1 LDPILARTLDL
12 SSQFKPGTIH
22 GTVDFAVL
30 VESGSDFLLGNRFV
44 SSLSSYRSDV
54 GCGGNDPQ
62 LSSSFSN
69 PSLACYSSGHGSEL
83 WHLYRSRFDRPTIG
97 CNKIMNM
104 IFAAGVFGLML
115 LQATAGEQSQHLSQ
129 CPQLKSIERWY
140 RTGERATDRSLP
152 IHISTSRSE
161 KHWEIGG
168 GKHEGNLVTG
178 QNFVLEKGE
187 STSGDL
193 VLVRGHAKID
203 GTVNGD
209 CVLVGSDADI
219 SGTINGDAVSV
230 ASKMRFSPGTVINGD
245 FVSVVST
252 VSDSSHVHVNGER
265 INLDVFPPDT
275 LLGFDKWFSG
285 TVLLLRPMSP
295 ESFTSWFGALFVL
308 AFCLGIGALF
318 PRLLAD
324 TGKVLQERAPAS
336 LLSGLAIVPAAALFC
351 FLLLIT
357 VLGVF
362 VIPFVVATLVV
373 FALIGNAAVF
383 QAIGQRLAPKLK
395 DHKHGSLVWIALGAV
410 ICWIIYFIP
419 VIGFLA
425 GSLVFLTGLGAFSLY
440 VVDRARATPSTRQVA
455 PAKALAD
462 EPSQESPPVRRTATL
477 VAGNMTDFWRRLGAN
492 LIDLVVLYSLLQF
505 TGITRI
511 LVPGWVLYR
520 FGMYVWRS
528 ATLGEIVLNLRVEKL
543 DGGNLIN
550 DYGTAMVRALA
561 SLLSL
566 LPLGLGFLWILFDPQ
581 RQTWH
586 DKISG
591 SAVVPI
597 APRSEPRSLSPPSDQ
612 PPTGPTPPDRP
623 SSSSPPTNEP
633 PKV

>member
-1 LDPILARTLDL
+1 M
-12 SSQFKPGTIH
+12 K
-22 GTVDFAVL
+22 
-30 VESGSDFLLGNRFV
+30 
-44 SSLSSYRSDV
+44 
-54 GCGGNDPQ
+54 
-62 LSSSFSN
+62 
-69 PSLACYSSGHGSEL
+69 
-83 WHLYRSRFDRPTIG
+83 
-97 CNKIMNM
+97 M
-104 IFAAGVFGLML
+104 IFVAGILGLTL
-115 LQATAGEQSQHLSQ
+115 LQATAGEQNQHLSQ
-129 CPQLKSIERWY
+129 CPLKPIGRWS
-140 RTGERATDRSLP
+140 RMVEWAAGRSLP

-161 KHWEIGG
+161 KSWEIGG

-230 ASKMRFSPGTVINGD
+230 ASKMQFSPGTVINGD

-252 VSDSSHVHVNGER
+252 VSGSSHAHVNGER
-265 INLDVFPPDT
+265 INLDVFPSDT

-308 AFCLGIGALF
+308 AFCLGVGALF

-373 FALIGNAAVF
+373 FSLIGNAAVF

-395 DHKHGSLVWIALGAV
+395 DQKHGSLVWIALGAV
-410 ICWIIYFIP
+410 ICWIIYCIP
-419 VIGFLA
+419 IIGFLA

-440 VVDRARATPSTRQVA
+440 VVDRARATPSIREAT

-462 EPSQESPPVRRTATL
+462 EPSRESAPVRRTSTI
-477 VAGNMTDFWRRLGAN
+477 VAGNMADFWRRLGAN

-511 LVPGWVLYR
+511 LVPAWVLYR

-550 DYGTAMVRALA
+550 DYGTAIVRALA

-591 SAVVPI
+591 SVVVPI
-597 APRSEPRSLSPPSDQ
+597 APRSEPRSLSPPPDQ
-612 PPTGPTPPDRP
+612 PPTSPTPPDRP
-623 SSSSPPTNEP
+623 SPSSPPTNEP
-633 PKV
+633 PRV

>member
-1 LDPILARTLDL
+1 
-12 SSQFKPGTIH
+12 
-22 GTVDFAVL
+22 
-30 VESGSDFLLGNRFV
+30 
-44 SSLSSYRSDV
+44 
-54 GCGGNDPQ
+54 
-62 LSSSFSN
+62 
-69 PSLACYSSGHGSEL
+69 
-83 WHLYRSRFDRPTIG
+83 
-97 CNKIMNM
+97 MNM

-115 LQATAGEQSQHLSQ
+115 LQATAGEQIQHLSQ

-140 RTGERATDRSLP
+140 RMVERAKGRSLP

-161 KHWEIGG
+161 KSWEIGG

-230 ASKMRFSPGTVINGD
+230 ASKMQFSPGTVINGD

-252 VSDSSHVHVNGER
+252 VSGSSHAHVNGER

-308 AFCLGIGALF
+308 AFCLGVGALF

-373 FALIGNAAVF
+373 FSLIGNAAVF

-395 DHKHGSLVWIALGAV
+395 DQRHGSLVWIALGAV
-410 ICWIIYFIP
+410 ICWVIYCIP

-440 VVDRARATPSTRQVA
+440 VVDRARATPSTRQAA

-462 EPSQESPPVRRTATL
+462 EPGKESSPVRRTSTL

-511 LVPGWVLYR
+511 LVPAWVLYR

-550 DYGTAMVRALA
+550 DYGTAIVRALA

-591 SAVVPI
+591 SVVVPV
-597 APRSEPRSLSPPSDQ
+597 APRSEQRSLTPPSDQ
-612 PPTGPTPPDRP
+612 PPTGSTPSDRP
-623 SSSSPPTNEP
+623 SPSSPPTNEP
-633 PKV
+633 PTV

>member
-1 LDPILARTLDL
+1 MDQILARTLDTDP
-12 SSQFKPGTIH
+12 QFKPGTVN
-22 GTVDFAVL
+22 GSVDSAVL
-30 VESGSDFLLGNRFV
+30 VESGSVALFSGRFV
-44 SSLSSYRSDV
+44 SALSSYSRDP
-54 GCGGNDPQ
+54 GYRRNDSQ
-62 LSSSFSN
+62 LGSSFSN
-69 PSLACYSSGHGSEL
+69 TALVGYLGGYGGEL
-83 WHLYRSRFDRPTIG
+83 WHLHRSGLYRPTIG
-97 CNKIMNM
+97 YDKIVKM
-104 IFAAGVFGLML
+104 IFAAGVLGVTL
-115 LQATAGEQSQHLSQ
+115 LQATASERVSQSPELEAIGH
-129 CPQLKSIERWY
+129 WH
-140 RTGERATDRSLP
+140 RAAEWFAGRAIP
-152 IHISTSRSE
+152 IRISAGHSE
-161 KHWEIGG
+161 KSWEIGG
-168 GKHEGNLVTG
+168 HKHEGNVVTG
-178 QNFVLEKGE
+178 QNFVLERGE

-252 VSDSSHVHVNGER
+252 VSGSSDVHVNGER
-265 INLDVFPPDT
+265 INMDLFPPDT

-285 TVLLLRPMSP
+285 TILLLRPMSP
-295 ESFTSWFGALFVL
+295 DSFTSWFGALFVL
-308 AFCLGIGALF
+308 AFCLGVGALF

-336 LLSGLAIVPAAALFC
+336 LLSGFAIVPAAALFC

-357 VLGVF
+357 VLGIF

-373 FALIGNAAVF
+373 FSLIGNAAVF
-383 QAIGQRLAPKLK
+383 QAIGQRLAPKLR
-395 DHKHGSLVWIALGAV
+395 DQKHGSLAWIALGAV
-410 ICWIIYFIP
+410 VCWIIYCIP

-440 VVDRARATPSTRQVA
+440 VVERARVTPTARLNA
-455 PAKALAD
+455 PAKSLTD
-462 EPSQESPPVRRTATL
+462 VSSKESTPIRTTVA
-477 VAGNMTDFWRRLGAN
+477 AGNMADFWRRLGAN

-511 LVPGWVLYR
+511 LVPAWVLYR

-543 DGGNLIN
+543 DGGSLIN
-550 DYGTAMVRALA
+550 DYGTAIVRALA

-591 SAVVPI
+591 SVVVPV
-597 APRSEPRSLSPPSDQ
+597 APRSEPRNLSPPEQ
-612 PPTGPTPPDRP
+612 PSTGTSAPGPTPPN
-623 SSSSPPTNEP
+623 SPPPNEP
-633 PKV
+633 PPG

>member
-1 LDPILARTLDL
+1 M
-12 SSQFKPGTIH
+12 K
-22 GTVDFAVL
+22 
-30 VESGSDFLLGNRFV
+30 
-44 SSLSSYRSDV
+44 
-54 GCGGNDPQ
+54 
-62 LSSSFSN
+62 
-69 PSLACYSSGHGSEL
+69 
-83 WHLYRSRFDRPTIG
+83 
-97 CNKIMNM
+97 M
-104 IFAAGVFGLML
+104 IFAAAVVGVTL
-115 LQATAGEQSQHLSQ
+115 LQATASERFSQSSELEAIGRCH
-129 CPQLKSIERWY
+129 
-140 RTGERATDRSLP
+140 RAAEWFAGRAIP
-152 IHISTSRSE
+152 IRISAGHHSE
-161 KHWEIGG
+161 KSLEIGG
-168 GKHEGNLVTG
+168 HKHEGNVLTG
-178 QNFVLEKGE
+178 QNFVLERGE

-219 SGTINGDAVSV
+219 SGTINGDTVSV

-252 VSDSSHVHVNGER
+252 VSGASDVHVNGER
-265 INLDVFPPDT
+265 INMDVFPPDT

-285 TVLLLRPMSP
+285 TILLLRPMSP
-295 ESFTSWFGALFVL
+295 DSFTSWFGALFVL
-308 AFCLGIGALF
+308 AFCLAVGALF

-357 VLGVF
+357 VLGIF

-373 FALIGNAAVF
+373 FSLIGNAAVF
-383 QAIGQRLAPKLK
+383 QAIGQRLAPKLR
-395 DHKHGSLVWIALGAV
+395 DQKHGSLAWIALGAV
-410 ICWIIYFIP
+410 VCWIIYCIP

-425 GSLVFLTGLGAFSLY
+425 GSLVFLAGLGAFSLY
-440 VVDRARATPSTRQVA
+440 VIDRSRATPTARLNA
-455 PAKALAD
+455 PVKSLTD
-462 EPSQESPPVRRTATL
+462 ESSKESPPIRTTVA
-477 VAGNMTDFWRRLGAN
+477 AGNMADFWRRLGAN
-492 LIDLVVLYSLLQF
+492 LIDLIVLYSLLQF

-511 LVPGWVLYR
+511 LVPAWVLYR

-543 DGGNLIN
+543 DGGGLIN
-550 DYGTAMVRALA
+550 DYGTAIVRALA

-591 SAVVPI
+591 SVVVPI
-597 APRSEPRSLSPPSDQ
+597 VPRSEPRNLSAPPDQ
-612 PPTGPTPPDRP
+612 PPTGPSAPGQPPP
-623 SSSSPPTNEP
+623 SEP
-633 PKV
+633 PAV

>member
-1 LDPILARTLDL
+1 MDQILARTLDTDP
-12 SSQFKPGTIH
+12 QFKPGTVN
-22 GTVDFAVL
+22 GSVDSAVL
-30 VESGSDFLLGNRFV
+30 VESGSVILFSSRFV
-44 SSLSSYRSDV
+44 SAFSNYGRDLGYRR
-54 GCGGNDPQ
+54 NDSR
-62 LSSSFSN
+62 LGSSFSN
-69 PSLACYSSGHGSEL
+69 TALAGYPGGYGGEL
-83 WHLYRSRFDRPTIG
+83 WHLYRSRLYRPTIG
-97 CNKIMNM
+97 YDKIVKM
-104 IFAAGVFGLML
+104 IFAAGVLSVTL
-115 LQATAGEQSQHLSQ
+115 LQATASERVSQSPELEAIGH
-129 CPQLKSIERWY
+129 WH
-140 RTGERATDRSLP
+140 RAAEWFAGRAIP
-152 IHISTSRSE
+152 IRISSGHSE
-161 KHWEIGG
+161 KSWEIGG
-168 GKHEGNLVTG
+168 HKHEGNVVTG
-178 QNFVLEKGE
+178 QNFVLERGE

-252 VSDSSHVHVNGER
+252 VSGSSDVHVNGER
-265 INLDVFPPDT
+265 INMDLFPPDT

-285 TVLLLRPMSP
+285 TILLLRPMSP
-295 ESFTSWFGALFVL
+295 DSFTSWFGALFVL
-308 AFCLGIGALF
+308 AFCLGVGALF

-336 LLSGLAIVPAAALFC
+336 LLSGFAIVPAAALFC

-357 VLGVF
+357 VLGIF

-373 FALIGNAAVF
+373 FSLIGNAAVF
-383 QAIGQRLAPKLK
+383 QAIGQRLAPKLR
-395 DHKHGSLVWIALGAV
+395 DQKHGSLAWIALGAFV
-410 ICWIIYFIP
+410 CWIIYCIP

-440 VVDRARATPSTRQVA
+440 VVDRARVTPTARLNA
-455 PAKALAD
+455 PAKSLTD
-462 EPSQESPPVRRTATL
+462 ESSRESTPIRTASTIA
-477 VAGNMTDFWRRLGAN
+477 AGNMPDFWRRLGAN

-511 LVPGWVLYR
+511 LVPAWVLYR

-543 DGGNLIN
+543 DGSSLIN
-550 DYGTAMVRALA
+550 DYGTAIVRALA

-591 SAVVPI
+591 SVVVPV
-597 APRSEPRSLSPPSDQ
+597 APRSEPRNLSPPEQ
-612 PPTGPTPPDRP
+612 PPTGPSAPGQTPP
-623 SSSSPPTNEP
+623 SSPPPKEP
-633 PKV
+633 PPG

>member
-1 LDPILARTLDL
+1 LGLGPE
-12 SSQFKPGTIH
+12 SKPGFVH
-22 GTVDFAVL
+22 GTVDSAVV
-30 VESGSDFLLGNRFV
+30 VESGSGVLFGSGFV
-44 SSLSSYRSDV
+44 SSLSSYRRDV
-54 GCGGNDPQ
+54 GYRGNDPQ
-62 LSSSFSN
+62 LGSTFSN
-69 PSLACYSSGHGSEL
+69 TTLACYSGGYRGEL
-83 WHLYRSRFDRPTIG
+83 WHLYHSRFYRPTIG
-97 CNKIMNM
+97 CDKIMRM
-104 IFAAGVFGLML
+104 IFAVGVFGVTL
-115 LQATAGEQSQHLSQ
+115 LQATASEQSECVSQ
-129 CPQLKSIERWY
+129 NPEFQPIARWC
-140 RTGERATDRSLP
+140 RVMERAAGRSLP
-152 IHISTSRSE
+152 VRVSASRTA
-161 KHWEIGG
+161 KTWEVGG

-178 QNFVLEKGE
+178 QNFVLERGE

-252 VSDSSHVHVNGER
+252 VTGASDAHVNGER
-265 INLDVFPPDT
+265 VNLDVFPADT
-275 LLGFDKWFSG
+275 LLGFNKWFSG

-295 ESFTSWFGALFVL
+295 DSFTSWFGALFVL
-308 AFCLGIGALF
+308 AFCLGIGGLF

-357 VLGVF
+357 VLGIF

-373 FALIGNAAVF
+373 FSLIGNAAVF

-395 DHKHGSLVWIALGAV
+395 DQRHGSLAWIALGAV
-410 ICWIIYFIP
+410 ICWIIYCIP
-419 VIGFLA
+419 IIGFLA

-440 VVDRARATPSTRQVA
+440 VVDRARATPPARLTA

-462 EPSQESPPVRRTATL
+462 EPSREPSPVRSTSTL
-477 VAGNMTDFWRRLGAN
+477 VAGNMADFWRRLGAN

-511 LVPGWVLYR
+511 LVPAWVLYR

-550 DYGTAMVRALA
+550 DYGTAIVRALA

-591 SAVVPI
+591 SAVVPT
-597 APRSEPRSLSPPSDQ
+597 APRSEPRNLSPPSKQ
-612 PPTGPTPPDRP
+612 PPTGPGSPDQP
-623 SSSSPPTNEP
+623 SPSSSPPNEP
-633 PKV
+633 PAV

>member
-1 LDPILARTLDL
+1 LAGTLDL
-12 SSQFKPGTIH
+12 GPQFKPGT
-22 GTVDFAVL
+22 FAGAIDLAGL
-30 VESGSDFLLGNRFV
+30 VESGTAVLFSGVAF
-44 SSLSSYRSDV
+44 SSLSSYGRDF
-54 GCGGNDPQ
+54 GYRGNDPQ
-62 LSSSFSN
+62 LGSN
-69 PSLACYSSGHGSEL
+69 FRNTALACYSWSYGGEL
-83 WHLYRSRFDRPTIG
+83 WHLYRSRLYCPTIG
-97 CNKIMNM
+97 CVKIMKM
-104 IFAAGVFGLML
+104 IFAAGVLGLTL
-115 LQATAGEQSQHLSQ
+115 LQATARQQSECFDQR
-129 CPQLKSIERWY
+129 PGLKAIDRWQQAAEWFSGRSI
-140 RTGERATDRSLP
+140 P
-152 IHISTSRSE
+152 IQISTGRTE
-161 KHWEIGG
+161 KSWEIGG
-168 GKHEGNLVTG
+168 HKHEGNLVTG

-209 CVLVGSDADI
+209 CVLVGSEADI

-230 ASKMRFSPGTVINGD
+230 ASRMRFSPGTVINGD

-252 VSDSSHVHVNGER
+252 VSGASDAHVNGER
-265 INLDVFPPDT
+265 ISLDVFPPDT
-275 LLGFDKWFSG
+275 LLGFDKWFSS

-295 ESFTSWFGALFVL
+295 SSFTSWFGAMFVL
-308 AFCLGIGALF
+308 AICLGIGALF

-336 LLSGLAIVPAAALFC
+336 LLSGFAIVPAAALFC
-351 FLLLIT
+351 FLLLVT
-357 VLGVF
+357 VLGIF
-362 VIPFVVATLVV
+362 VIPFVVATLIV
-373 FALIGNAAVF
+373 FSLIGNAAVF
-383 QAIGQRLAPKLK
+383 EAIGQRLAPKLR
-395 DHKHGSLVWIALGAV
+395 DQKHGSLAWIALGAV
-410 ICWIIYFIP
+410 VCWIIYCIP

-440 VVDRARATPSTRQVA
+440 VVDRARATPSARLTA

-462 EPSQESPPVRRTATL
+462 EPSREPSPVRSTSTP
-477 VAGNMTDFWRRLGAN
+477 VAGNMADFWRRLGAN

-511 LVPGWVLYR
+511 LVPAWVLYR
-520 FGMYVWRS
+520 FGMYIWRS

-591 SAVVPI
+591 SVVMPV
-597 APRSEPRSLSPPSDQ
+597 APRSEPRNLSPPPDQ
-612 PPTGPTPPDRP
+612 PPTGRSSPDQPP
-623 SSSSPPTNEP
+623 SSSPPPNQP
-633 PKV
+633 PAV

>member
-1 LDPILARTLDL
+1 MKVI
-12 SSQFKPGTIH
+12 
-22 GTVDFAVL
+22 
-30 VESGSDFLLGNRFV
+30 FV
-44 SSLSSYRSDV
+44 
-54 GCGGNDPQ
+54 
-62 LSSSFSN
+62 
-69 PSLACYSSGHGSEL
+69 
-83 WHLYRSRFDRPTIG
+83 
-97 CNKIMNM
+97 
-104 IFAAGVFGLML
+104 AGVLGVTL
-115 LQATAGEQSQHLSQ
+115 LQSTAGEQSQRLSE
-129 CPQLKSIERWY
+129 CPPLKPI
-140 RTGERATDRSLP
+140 RAWDRVVESAVSRSLP
-152 IHISTSRSE
+152 IDISTSRSE
-161 KHWEIGG
+161 KSWEIGG

-209 CVLVGSDADI
+209 CVLVGSDADV

-252 VSDSSHVHVNGER
+252 VSGSSHAHVNGER

-295 ESFTSWFGALFVL
+295 ESFASWFGALFVL
-308 AFCLGIGALF
+308 AFCLGAGALF

-373 FALIGNAAVF
+373 FSLIGNAAVF

-395 DHKHGSLVWIALGAV
+395 DQKHGALLWIALGAV
-410 ICWIIYFIP
+410 VCWIIYCIP

-425 GSLVFLTGLGAFSLY
+425 GSLVFLAGLGAFSLY
-440 VVDRARATPSTRQVA
+440 VVDRARATPSGRLTA

-462 EPSQESPPVRRTATL
+462 EPSRECSPVRGTSTL
-477 VAGNMTDFWRRLGAN
+477 LAGNRADFWRRLGAN

-505 TGITRI
+505 TGVTRI
-511 LVPGWVLYR
+511 LVPAWVLYR
-520 FGMYVWRS
+520 FGMYIWRS

-543 DGGNLIN
+543 DGGNLVN
-550 DYGTAMVRALA
+550 DYGTAIVRALA

-591 SAVVPI
+591 SVIAPS
-597 APRSEPRSLSPPSDQ
+597 APRSEPRSQTPPSEQ
-612 PPTGPTPPDRP
+612 PPAGSTPPDQTP
-623 SSSSPPTNEP
+623 PSPPPPNEP
-633 PKV
+633 PAV

>member
-1 LDPILARTLDL
+1 LDADP
-12 SSQFKPGTIH
+12 QFKPGTVN
-22 GTVDFAVL
+22 GSVDSAVL
-30 VESGSDFLLGNRFV
+30 VESGSFVLFSSRFV
-44 SSLSSYRSDV
+44 SALSSYGRDL
-54 GCGGNDPQ
+54 GYRRNDSR
-62 LSSSFSN
+62 LGSSFSN
-69 PSLACYSSGHGSEL
+69 TALAGYPGGYGGEL
-83 WHLYRSRFDRPTIG
+83 WHLYRSRLYRPTLG
-97 CNKIMNM
+97 YDKIVKM
-104 IFAAGVFGLML
+104 IFAAGVLGVTL
-115 LQATAGEQSQHLSQ
+115 LQATASERVSQSPELEAIGHW
-129 CPQLKSIERWY
+129 R
-140 RTGERATDRSLP
+140 RAAEWFAGRAIP
-152 IHISTSRSE
+152 IRISAGHSE
-161 KHWEIGG
+161 KNWEIGG
-168 GKHEGNLVTG
+168 HKHEGNVVTG
-178 QNFVLEKGE
+178 QNFVLERGE

-252 VSDSSHVHVNGER
+252 VSGSSDVHVNGER
-265 INLDVFPPDT
+265 INMDLFPPDT

-285 TVLLLRPMSP
+285 TILLLRPMSP
-295 ESFTSWFGALFVL
+295 DSFTSWFGALFVL
-308 AFCLGIGALF
+308 AFCLGVGALF

-336 LLSGLAIVPAAALFC
+336 LLSGFAIVPAAALFC

-357 VLGVF
+357 VLGIF

-373 FALIGNAAVF
+373 FSLIGNAAVF
-383 QAIGQRLAPKLK
+383 QAIGQRLAPKLR
-395 DHKHGSLVWIALGAV
+395 DQKHGSLAWIALGAV
-410 ICWIIYFIP
+410 VCWIIYCIP

-440 VVDRARATPSTRQVA
+440 VVDRARVTPTARLNA
-455 PAKALAD
+455 PAKGLTD
-462 EPSQESPPVRRTATL
+462 ESSRASTPIRTIPTVA
-477 VAGNMTDFWRRLGAN
+477 AGNMPDFWRRLGAN

-511 LVPGWVLYR
+511 LVPAWVLYR

-543 DGGNLIN
+543 DGGSLIN
-550 DYGTAMVRALA
+550 DYGTAIVRALA

-591 SAVVPI
+591 SVVVPV
-597 APRSEPRSLSPPSDQ
+597 APRSEPRNLSPPEQ
-612 PPTGPTPPDRP
+612 PSTGPSASGQTPP
-623 SSSSPPTNEP
+623 SPPPPNEP
-633 PKV
+633 PPG

>member
-1 LDPILARTLDL
+1 M
-12 SSQFKPGTIH
+12 K
-22 GTVDFAVL
+22 
-30 VESGSDFLLGNRFV
+30 
-44 SSLSSYRSDV
+44 
-54 GCGGNDPQ
+54 
-62 LSSSFSN
+62 
-69 PSLACYSSGHGSEL
+69 
-83 WHLYRSRFDRPTIG
+83 
-97 CNKIMNM
+97 M
-104 IFAAGVFGLML
+104 IFAAGVFGLTL
-115 LQATAGEQSQHLSQ
+115 LQATGGERNQSLSQ
-129 CPQLKSIERWY
+129 CPQSRPIERWY
-140 RTGERATDRSLP
+140 RTVEWATGRSLP

-161 KHWEIGG
+161 KSWEIGG

-187 STSGDL
+187 STTGDL

-252 VSDSSHVHVNGER
+252 VSGSSSAHVNGER

-308 AFCLGIGALF
+308 AFCLGVGALF

-324 TGKVLQERAPAS
+324 TGTVLQERAPAS

-373 FALIGNAAVF
+373 FSLIGNAAVF

-395 DHKHGSLVWIALGAV
+395 DQKHGALIWIALGAV
-410 ICWIIYFIP
+410 ICWIIYCIP

-440 VVDRARATPSTRQVA
+440 VVDRARAAPSTRRTA

-462 EPSQESPPVRRTATL
+462 ESGRESSPVRRTSTL
-477 VAGNMTDFWRRLGAN
+477 VAGNMADFWRRLGAN

-511 LVPGWVLYR
+511 LVPAWVLYR

-543 DGGNLIN
+543 DGGNLIH

-591 SAVVPI
+591 SVVVPL
-597 APRSEPRSLSPPSDQ
+597 APRSEPRNLTPPPDQ
-612 PPTGPTPPDRP
+612 PPTGPSAPHEPPAGPAAPDQ
-623 SSSSPPTNEP
+623 PPTSSTTPHEP
-633 PKV
+633 PAA